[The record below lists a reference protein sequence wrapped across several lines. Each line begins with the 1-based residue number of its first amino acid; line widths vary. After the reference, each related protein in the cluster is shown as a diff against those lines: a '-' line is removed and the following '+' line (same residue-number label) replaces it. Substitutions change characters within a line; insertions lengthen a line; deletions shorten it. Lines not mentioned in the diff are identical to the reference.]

1 MPGFNQLDLP
11 AYTSFEI
18 LQKKLA
24 FAFREASEGFA
35 IA

>member
-1 MPGFNQLDLP
+1 MTGFNQLDLP